1 MRFEADHAGGMD
13 HPHHHL
19 LLVRRE
25 ARKIGFGPDGRKGLP
40 VDRRAVGLVNVRH
53 QCPPI
58 RMEGSLTM
66 SSRVNPR
73 RMGSSRVDP
82 ARTRSKPAL
91 VATRVMA
98 AGPEWA
104 QPLAQPET
112 WSRAA
117 APMFGARAAARPR
130 VSACASRQRGAPL
143 QAMTRSA
150 GS

>member
-25 ARKIGFGPDGRKGLP
+25 VRKISFSPDGRKGLP
-40 VDRRAVGLVNVRH
+40 VDRCAVGLVNVRH

-58 RMEGSLTM
+58 KMEGSLTM
-66 SSRVNPR
+66 SSRFSPR

-82 ARTRSKPAL
+82 ARTRSKPAP
-91 VATRVMA
+91 VATRVRA

-104 QPLAQPET
+104 PPLAQPEPG
-112 WSRAA
+112 SRAPP
-117 APMFGARAAARPR
+117 PMFGARA
-130 VSACASRQRGAPL
+130 
-143 QAMTRSA
+143 
-150 GS
+150 